1 MKNTI
6 IFLGFMAFAIIGF
19 YACEKGNSQTNNNN
33 PSMTMLE
40 SIPKL
45 LDRNAKIQYGK
56 EWETVQNA
64 YGKQRKALMDDP
76 KAKEPWLNLAEIFIN
91 EARVTG
97 EHPHYYP
104 AALECLNTLLAK
116 DFNEQDPKERDLK
129 FRALSAKAGV
139 ELSLHEFAKALVT
152 GEEAVKIN
160 PLNSGIYGV
169 LTDANVELGNY
180 EKGVEMADK
189 MVSIKPDLRSY
200 SRVSYLREIYGDIPG
215 AIEALTMAA
224 QAGLPGA
231 DNTSWAS
238 VTLGNLYLHYGKIK
252 EAEAVFNATLEA
264 RPDYPFALAGLG
276 QIAIMRKDYDKA
288 ETLLKQVTAIIPE
301 VSFYEKLATAYK
313 ESGRID
319 EHNKTMNAIIAMM
332 KDDQA
337 HGHNMDLE
345 FAHVYSD
352 LMDNQTVALEYAM
365 KEYAARPDN
374 IDVNGAL
381 ASIYA
386 KLGDMEKSKQHRE
399 KALRTG
405 SKKPELL
412 ALSK

>member
-1 MKNTI
+1 MKNTT
-6 IFLGFMAFAIIGF
+6 IFVGLMALATLGF
-19 YACEKGNSQTNNNN
+19 YACEKGNSQTNNDN
-33 PSMTMLE
+33 PSMSMLE

-45 LDRNAKIQYGK
+45 LDRNEKIQYGK
-56 EWETVQNA
+56 EWENVQNT

-76 KAKEPWLNLAEIFIN
+76 KAKEPWLNLADIFVN
-91 EARVTG
+91 EARITG

-104 AALECLNTLLAK
+104 AALQCLDVLLAQNF
-116 DFNEQDPKERDLK
+116 DENNPKEKDLK

-139 ELSLHEFAKALVT
+139 ELSLHEFAKALAT

-200 SRVSYLREIYGDIPG
+200 SRVSYLREIYGDVPG

-224 QAGLPGA
+224 QAGMPGA

-238 VTLGNLYLHYGKIK
+238 VTLGNLYLHYGKTK
-252 EAEAVFNATLEA
+252 EAEEVYNATLET
-264 RPDYPFALAGLG
+264 RPEYPFALAGLG
-276 QIAIMRKDYDKA
+276 QIETMRKNYTKA
-288 ETLLKQVTAIIPE
+288 EELLNQAAAIIPE
-301 VSFYEKLATAYK
+301 VGFYEKLAMVYK
-313 ESGRID
+313 ESGRMD
-319 EHNKTMNAIIAMM
+319 EYTKTIKEVIAMM
-332 KDDQA
+332 EDDQA

-352 LMDNQTVALEYAM
+352 LMDNQQKALEYAM
-365 KEYAARPDN
+365 KEYTARPDN
-374 IDVNGAL
+374 IDVNGSL

-386 KLGDMEKSKQHRE
+386 KMGDIEKSKMHRE